1 MEHPVIPRQHQPCP
15 LSPSPLPRHALRHSQ
30 VTRVQI
36 WFVRNLG
43 RGEVSKVSNSDPPL
57 ATQTP
62 SRISLQ
68 FTSKSCSAEGR
79 RGEHIKETLV
89 HAVIAAPVSKRFSAS
104 DVRKLQHSIAAKI
117 NGFLPPVLPHI
128 IIKSYCWS
136 CGKRERER
144 SIALSF
150 CILPVCT

>member
-1 MEHPVIPRQHQPCP
+1 M
-15 LSPSPLPRHALRHSQ
+15 
-30 VTRVQI
+30 
-36 WFVRNLG
+36 
-43 RGEVSKVSNSDPPL
+43 SNSDPPL

-68 FTSKSCSAEGR
+68 FTSKSCSAKGGEAEGR

-128 IIKSYCWS
+128 IIKSYCLVLWKKRK
-136 CGKRERER
+136 GKEHRPLLLHSPCLHLR
-144 SIALSF
+144 F
-150 CILPVCT
+150 CFCPSARVTLWL

>member
-1 MEHPVIPRQHQPCP
+1 M
-15 LSPSPLPRHALRHSQ
+15 
-30 VTRVQI
+30 
-36 WFVRNLG
+36 
-43 RGEVSKVSNSDPPL
+43 SNSDPPL